1 MLIILHVYIQ
11 LTNDTYGDAVSMLS
25 QIVRNTEN
33 NTGQQTSEVLS
44 QVASYLEDLASFVNE
59 SNVIINMT
67 VSIHT
72 NRIVIVSNDNKSL
85 LRLLKTLSV

>member
-1 MLIILHVYIQ
+1 
-11 LTNDTYGDAVSMLS
+11 MLS

-44 QVASYLEDLASFVNE
+44 QVVSYLEDLASFVNE
-59 SNVIINMT
+59 SNVIINIT

-72 NRIVIVSNDNKSL
+72 NRIIWLIINDNKSL